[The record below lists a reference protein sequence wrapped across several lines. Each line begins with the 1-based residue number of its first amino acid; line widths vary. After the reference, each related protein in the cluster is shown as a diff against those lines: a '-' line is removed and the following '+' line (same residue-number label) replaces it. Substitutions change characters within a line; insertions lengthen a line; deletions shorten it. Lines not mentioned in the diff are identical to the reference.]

1 MEFYGWGVAWREFM
15 EGVWYGGSFWDGC
28 GMEFMEGVWHGGK
41 WKGVVGELI
50 FRAAPLP

>member
-1 MEFYGWGVAWREFM
+1 
-15 EGVWYGGSFWDGC
+15 
-28 GMEFMEGVWHGGK
+28 MEGVWHGGK